1 MICAVRN
8 SGPRMRSMSKD
19 KELDDIL
26 STDGIRQAEAVTG
39 KSYKE
44 DEQTSAL
51 SFLLHMEAGR
61 TKKKAL
67 KARGDT
73 YRNQPFSEH
82 CALVEGY
89 GFELVFEES
98 YQNDQGHP
106 EWLRLY
112 CHREKALLY
121 DVHTY
126 NAPYE
131 GDGGREWPQASGGSL
146 HACVQLN
153 GEPYV
158 PVRGGGWNP
167 VQSQWDILGPV
178 GYITLYGD
186 EALLHKLRQ
195 IDESKCDFV
204 SPWPTTMKHGLT
216 RDGDTPKD
224 LNPYAN
230 GLSDTEKRTR
240 HVKQTKM
247 RVEASLRRIAQLPR
261 WVRELCPFE
270 PFDIDRM
277 EQ

>member
-1 MICAVRN
+1 
-8 SGPRMRSMSKD
+8 MSKD
-19 KELDDIL
+19 KELDDLL
-26 STDGIRQAEAVTG
+26 STDGIRQAEAITG

-61 TKKKAL
+61 SKKKAL
-67 KARGDT
+67 RARGDT

-82 CALVEGY
+82 CALVESY
-89 GFELVFEES
+89 GFELVFEET
-98 YQNDQGHP
+98 YQNDQGYP

-121 DVHTY
+121 NVHTY
-126 NAPYE
+126 NSPYK

-146 HACVQLN
+146 QACVLLN
-153 GEPYV
+153 GESYV

-167 VQSQWDILGPV
+167 VRSQWDTVGPM

-186 EALLHKLRQ
+186 EGLLHKLRQ
-195 IDESKCDFV
+195 IDESKC
-204 SPWPTTMKHGLT
+204 T
-216 RDGDTPKD
+216 RDGDTPRE
-224 LNPYAN
+224 LNPYAS
-230 GLSDTEKRTR
+230 GLSDAEKRER
-240 HVKQTKM
+240 HVRQTKL

-270 PFDIDRM
+270 PFDVHTVVT
-277 EQ
+277 